1 MKRKRRLY
9 SRPMK
14 LYQKARILEEN
25 KLVKAYGLK
34 NKREIWKALSKID
47 YFRKRAMALAKA
59 SNEEQEIFFK
69 GLNEIGLNVRSISDV
84 LGLQVEDL
92 LKRRLPTIVLNKKL
106 ANSAKHA
113 RQMVA
118 HKKIIVGENI
128 VNAPSFIVP
137 VYLENKIRI
146 KQSTKKKEEAKLEHS
161 PIQEGGSA

>member
-25 KLVKAYGLK
+25 KLVKEYGLK
-34 NKREIWKALSKID
+34 NKREIWKAISKID
-47 YFRKRAMALAKA
+47 YFRKRAMTLAQA

-69 GLNEIGLNVRSISDV
+69 GLNEIGLSVRSISDV

-113 RQMVA
+113 RQMVT

-137 VYLENKIRI
+137 IYLENKIRV
-146 KQSTKKKEEAKLEHS
+146 KQNTKKKEEAKLDS
-161 PIQEGGSA
+161 SIQEGGSA